1 MGLFFWKKKKE
12 EVSYVL
18 DQSMEMP
25 VKQEKAVQSD
35 TAKTASQPVATNEIP
50 PEVIAV
56 IAAAV
61 TVTLGAG
68 ARILSVRR
76 AENKRGRAAWSMAG
90 LLENTRPF

>member
-1 MGLFFWKKKKE
+1 MGLLFWKKKKE
-12 EVSYVL
+12 VSYTL
-18 DQSMEMP
+18 DESMETP
-25 VKQEKAVQSD
+25 VKKEQSSQAAVKENS
-35 TAKTASQPVATNEIP
+35 TAVTNEIP

-61 TVTLGAG
+61 TMALGTG

-76 AENKRGRAAWSMAG
+76 ADNKRGRAAWSMAG

>member
-1 MGLFFWKKKKE
+1 MVMGLLFWRKKKE
-12 EVSYVL
+12 VSYTL
-18 DQSMEMP
+18 DETMERP
-25 VKQEKAVQSD
+25 AKQEQS
-35 TAKTASQPVATNEIP
+35 SQPVAVKETSNTLTNEIP

-61 TVTLGAG
+61 TMALGTG

-76 AENKRGRAAWSMAG
+76 SDNKRGRAAWSMAG

>member
-1 MGLFFWKKKKE
+1 MGLLFWKKKKE
-12 EVSYVL
+12 EVSYTL
-18 DQSMEMP
+18 AQNMEMP
-25 VKQEKAVQSD
+25 VKQDKPVQPEA
-35 TAKTASQPVATNEIP
+35 AKTVSQPVTTNEIS

-68 ARILSVRR
+68 ARILSVKR

>member
-1 MGLFFWKKKKE
+1 MGFLFWKKKKE
-12 EVSYVL
+12 VSYTL
-18 DQSMEMP
+18 DESMEKP
-25 VKQEKAVQSD
+25 VKQEQNNPSVAVKETSG
-35 TAKTASQPVATNEIP
+35 SVTNEIP

-61 TVTLGAG
+61 TMALGTG

>member
-25 VKQEKAVQSD
+25 AKQEKAEQPEA
-35 TAKTASQPVATNEIP
+35 AKAPQVAATNEIP

-68 ARILSVRR
+68 ARILSVKR

>member
-1 MGLFFWKKKKE
+1 MGLLFWRKKKE
-12 EVSYVL
+12 VSYTL
-18 DQSMEMP
+18 DESMEAP
-25 VKQEKAVQSD
+25 VKKEQSSQAATVKENSTAV
-35 TAKTASQPVATNEIP
+35 TNEIP

-61 TVTLGAG
+61 TMALGTG

-76 AENKRGRAAWSMAG
+76 ADNKRGRAAWSMAG